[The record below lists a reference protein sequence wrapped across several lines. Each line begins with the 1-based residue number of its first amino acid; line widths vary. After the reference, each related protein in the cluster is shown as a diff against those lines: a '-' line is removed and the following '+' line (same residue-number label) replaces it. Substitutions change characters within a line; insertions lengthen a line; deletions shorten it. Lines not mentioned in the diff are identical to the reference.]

1 MILLNLSGE
10 SRVFFRISGCF
21 WILLDF
27 YEMDGRCVMQR
38 MAVQCVMREVQCSR
52 TMPESVKPNFQ
63 LKVHQQPQT
72 DDSRSLVT
80 QKFI

>member
-1 MILLNLSGE
+1 
-10 SRVFFRISGCF
+10 
-21 WILLDF
+21 
-27 YEMDGRCVMQR
+27 MDGRCVMQR
-38 MAVQCVMREVQCSR
+38 MAVQCVVREVQYSR
-52 TMPESVKPNFQ
+52 TMPESVKQNFQ